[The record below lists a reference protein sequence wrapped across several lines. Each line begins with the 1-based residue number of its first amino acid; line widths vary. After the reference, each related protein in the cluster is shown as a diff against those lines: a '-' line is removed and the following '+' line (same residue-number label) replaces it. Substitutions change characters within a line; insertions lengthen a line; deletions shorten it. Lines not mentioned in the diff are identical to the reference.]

1 MFFISA
7 DDFFAKAGTFSRVTR
22 EEEKALARQMA
33 DGDKA
38 AREALVQ
45 SYLPYVAAY
54 IRRSPRSLHTLNT
67 VYTCISALEKA
78 VDQFDFL
85 QDREPFSHQLSRW
98 LRQCITKC
106 IANR

>member
-7 DDFFAKAGTFSRVTR
+7 DDFFTKAGSLTRPTR
-22 EEEKALARQMA
+22 EEEKALARKMA
-33 DGDKA
+33 VGDQA
-38 AREALVQ
+38 AREALIRG
-45 SYLPYVAAY
+45 YLPYVAAY